1 MEGNDVK
8 EEVGSIEKKI
18 VCVFLMIL
26 YFIEEYLIMNFEDE
40 FLFIKYMYKEEYFLK
55 INKFQFMLEL
65 NNGND
70 VLKGLVIVKI
80 FEINVF
86 GVL

>member
-1 MEGNDVK
+1 MWKGIVGLVMVNIIDKFFIGLYKIMVMEGNDVK

-55 INKFQFMLEL
+55 INKF
-65 NNGND
+65 
-70 VLKGLVIVKI
+70 
-80 FEINVF
+80 
-86 GVL
+86 

>member
-1 MEGNDVK
+1 MWKGIVGLVMVNIIDKFFIGLYKIMVMEGNDVK

-26 YFIEEYLIMNFEDE
+26 YFIEEYLIINFEDE

-55 INKFQFMLEL
+55 INKF
-65 NNGND
+65 
-70 VLKGLVIVKI
+70 
-80 FEINVF
+80 
-86 GVL
+86 

>member
-1 MEGNDVK
+1 MWKGIVGLVVVNIIDKFFIGLYKIMVMEGNDVK

-55 INKFQFMLEL
+55 INKF
-65 NNGND
+65 
-70 VLKGLVIVKI
+70 
-80 FEINVF
+80 
-86 GVL
+86 